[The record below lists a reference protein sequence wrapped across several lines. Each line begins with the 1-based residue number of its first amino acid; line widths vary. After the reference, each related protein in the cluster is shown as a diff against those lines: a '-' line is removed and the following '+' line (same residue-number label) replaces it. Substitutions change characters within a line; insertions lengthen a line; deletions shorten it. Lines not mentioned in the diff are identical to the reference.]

1 MVKNLPAKQETQVQL
16 LCWEDPLEKR
26 MATHSSILTWRI
38 PWTEEP
44 DGLHTVHGVAKCRTR
59 LNRPWC
65 MGPFDVVVWFF
76 AVCGPWAAKLWL
88 SQAEVW
94 MGHREIKCKNLEGW
108 RETLENIPLLTE
120 KYIKCT
126 LFPAL
131 FGKETESGR
140 KFLSLRPSPKHRP
153 DDKSCHG
160 QVCWSTEATS
170 LKSEDWFPI
179 QTPLLTASWNLS
191 KLLDFSELHKVL
203 VMTK

>member
-1 MVKNLPAKQETQVQL
+1 MWVWSQSQEG
-16 LCWEDPLEKR
+16 PLEEG